1 MVNVKMTVIV
11 SVRKNNTKIHASV
24 YEKKNK
30 KINVATVRET
40 GFL

>member
-11 SVRKNNTKIHASV
+11 SVRKNNNTKIH
-24 YEKKNK
+24 EKYIYKYMK
-30 KINVATVRET
+30 KNVATEHET